1 MACVS
6 QPPAPHSVD
15 LTISRIAEADGRLI
29 ASASALTDDQLRV
42 PSLLPGWSRGHVLSH
57 IARNADGLANLLT
70 WARTGVETPQYESFE
85 VRNAQIEDG
94 SGRPGSEIIPDL
106 SRSAE
111 NFISQA
117 REMPDECWMA
127 EVRGMRGPP
136 HPGWYTLHRRLSE
149 IEIHHIDLAAGY
161 ASADWP
167 TWFVEEMLYDAT
179 GRLRGNAEA
188 PSAVLTDSD
197 TGRQFMLQP
206 APGSG

>member
-29 ASASALTDDQLRV
+29 ASASALTDDQLRE

-85 VRNAQIEDG
+85 ARNAQIEDG

-117 REMPDECWMA
+117 REMPDE
-127 EVRGMRGPP
+127 
-136 HPGWYTLHRRLSE
+136 GWWPRSEACGALRTL
-149 IEIHHIDLAAGY
+149 AG
-161 ASADWP
+161 
-167 TWFVEEMLYDAT
+167 TRCT
-179 GRLRGNAEA
+179 GG
-188 PSAVLTDSD
+188 
-197 TGRQFMLQP
+197 
-206 APGSG
+206 